1 MCSLN
6 RYLTIKSVFG
16 SIFLLLFAINEV
28 AVAAASF
35 TLITLITKNLKL

>member
-1 MCSLN
+1 MYCLN
-6 RYLTIKSVFG
+6 KYLTIKDIFR

-35 TLITLITKNLKL
+35 ILITKNLKL